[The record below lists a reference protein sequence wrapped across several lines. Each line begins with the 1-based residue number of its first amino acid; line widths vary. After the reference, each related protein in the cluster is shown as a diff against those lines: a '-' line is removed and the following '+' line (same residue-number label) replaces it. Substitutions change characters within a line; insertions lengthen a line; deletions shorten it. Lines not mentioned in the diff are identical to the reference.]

1 MSLRR
6 LPPGFREEIIDLDT
20 EEFFVNMGPQ
30 HPSTH
35 GALRLAL
42 RLDGETIIE
51 VVPHFGYIHRGIE
64 KQAESM
70 SYLQYIALGQ
80 TRYLTAIQN
89 NWGLP
94 CLRKRSWNR
103 SS

>member
-6 LPPGFREEIIDLDT
+6 LPPGFREENIDLDT

-70 SYLQYIALGQ
+70 SYLQYIALDNK
-80 TRYLTAIQN
+80 II
-89 NWGLP
+89 
-94 CLRKRSWNR
+94 
-103 SS
+103 